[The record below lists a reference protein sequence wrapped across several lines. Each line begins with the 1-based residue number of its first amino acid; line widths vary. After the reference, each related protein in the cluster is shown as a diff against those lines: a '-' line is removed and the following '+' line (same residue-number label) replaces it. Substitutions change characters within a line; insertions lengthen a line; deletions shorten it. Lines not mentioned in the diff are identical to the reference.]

1 MQQIQEVNLKEVVSN
16 RYQPR
21 LTFVD
26 EDIRELAASIQEMG
40 LLHLPVVTK
49 MLGTSQYE
57 IIAGERR
64 IMACRYLGLERIQV
78 IVMERPTLEDI
89 AKLALIENVQRVDL
103 NPVEIAKSIKTL
115 IEEFGLS
122 QEEVAGKIGKKRS
135 TVANYL
141 RILQLPSA
149 MQEAISAQKITL
161 AHAKVLLSCSK
172 EMQKKL
178 FQKMLKEELTV
189 DCSAKIVKN
198 QSPDYV
204 YYKDLQDKLQRHF
217 GLKVE
222 VDGSKNRG
230 QISLRF
236 LNLDELDTIL
246 DKIGVV
252 I

>member
-1 MQQIQEVNLKEVVSN
+1 
-16 RYQPR
+16 
-21 LTFVD
+21 
-26 EDIRELAASIQEMG
+26 
-40 LLHLPVVTK
+40 
-49 MLGTSQYE
+49 
-57 IIAGERR
+57 
-64 IMACRYLGLERIQV
+64 
-78 IVMERPTLEDI
+78 
-89 AKLALIENVQRVDL
+89 
-103 NPVEIAKSIKTL
+103 
-115 IEEFGLS
+115 
-122 QEEVAGKIGKKRS
+122 
-135 TVANYL
+135 
-141 RILQLPSA
+141 
-149 MQEAISAQKITL
+149 MQEAITTQKITL

-204 YYKDLQDKLQRHF
+204 YYKDLQDRLQRHF